1 MYKNSPHEIALI
13 SNNSFLVGS
22 VVIAAANHVV
32 FPASTPAIV
41 IAELQAEQDSGLPTT
56 ANISCSSNALLP
68 LPPPIILQHPLHAPR
83 FKVVSNAPHLSF
95 YTIGARNI
103 PHVIRLRPRSPAL
116 CDNIPEA
123 R

>member
-56 ANISCSSNALLP
+56 ANISCSSNAFFPYHRP
-68 LPPPIILQHPLHAPR
+68 LSSNTRYTLRASKSSPTPR
-83 FKVVSNAPHLSF
+83 ICRS
-95 YTIGARNI
+95 
-103 PHVIRLRPRSPAL
+103 IR
-116 CDNIPEA
+116 
-123 R
+123 